1 MKRHIS
7 LATTRCLFGAAAL
20 ALSLTIPALAFS
32 ASAEKP
38 LYQQQDWT
46 LPQAISYALA
56 NNPRLTVATQHVA
69 AATAAVAATQG
80 QRLPTV
86 GLTTQYSQTNMA
98 MLSFGNILNQ
108 GAFDNSINFN
118 SPGRTDAL
126 TVQAQAQYVF
136 YDGGQTASSIQ
147 AAEALKETAQ
157 ENQEVLKQQL
167 AFEVVQAFH
176 NIEQAKEMLQVRL
189 SAVEALS
196 ASLDVG
202 KARYNAGDL
211 LKEDLLNLELQKV
224 RAIEEKIKASHQLQL
239 SKRIFWNLLG
249 LKEDTDYKLPVAG
262 KAQTLPNNFSYERR
276 KELAAV
282 SSLIKHA
289 QAQLDQAHG
298 SKKPSIEGFG
308 QYQFEHGSISGNGR
322 GSWLAGVRLNYT
334 LYDGKQRT
342 HQAKAAQA
350 QLGAAMAKK
359 EQLQLALCLEM
370 QRAQI
375 AHQQAME
382 KLQVTQKMVDVA
394 KETTQLSRLRFQ
406 EGVILASDLID
417 AEMRLTDAQAR
428 HATAKAELSI
438 AIAKLR
444 KTAGLN
450 QF

>member
-1 MKRHIS
+1 MPS
-7 LATTRCLFGAAAL
+7 
-20 ALSLTIPALAFS
+20 
-32 ASAEKP
+32 
-38 LYQQQDWT
+38 
-46 LPQAISYALA
+46 
-56 NNPRLTVATQHVA
+56 QH
-69 AATAAVAATQG
+69 
-80 QRLPTV
+80 
-86 GLTTQYSQTNMA
+86 
-98 MLSFGNILNQ
+98 
-108 GAFDNSINFN
+108 
-118 SPGRTDAL
+118 
-126 TVQAQAQYVF
+126 
-136 YDGGQTASSIQ
+136 
-147 AAEALKETAQ
+147 KTAQ

-189 SAVEALS
+189 SAVEALA

-202 KARYNAGDL
+202 KARYDAGDL

-239 SKRIFWNLLG
+239 STRIFWNLLG
-249 LKEDTDYKLPVAG
+249 LKEEADYTLPIAG
-262 KAQTLPNNFSYERR
+262 QAQTLPSDFSYERR

-282 SSLIKHA
+282 SSLIEHA
-289 QAQLDQAHG
+289 QARLDQAHKN
-298 SKKPSIEGFG
+298 KKPTIEGFG

-334 LYDGKQRT
+334 LYDGKQRI

-350 QLGAAMAKK
+350 QLGAAMAEK
-359 EQLQLALCLEM
+359 EQLQLSLCLEM
-370 QRAQI
+370 QRARI
-375 AHQQAME
+375 AHQQAIE

-417 AEMRLTDAQAR
+417 AEMRLTDARAR

-438 AIAKLR
+438 SIAKLR